1 MASLRFTAK
10 RALAKVGEARAGP
23 EETAAM
29 TRMTGGEALVLA
41 LVAQGADTLF
51 VLPGVQNDPLFS
63 ALYDAAG
70 QLRVIVTRHEQ
81 GAAYMAHGYAA
92 ATGRPGVY
100 CVVPGP
106 GFLNTTAA
114 LATAY
119 GASLPVLCLSGQ
131 IPSRWIGRG
140 AGLLHEIPDQLGI
153 MQRLTKFAA
162 RIDAPEDAGDLVA
175 EAFAKMRRGRPRPA
189 ALEMPMDVMAR
200 EGWVAS
206 APGAAPPVVH
216 PEPDPD
222 ALERAA
228 GLLNRAARPMIFAGG
243 GAHGAS
249 PEVRELAERLC
260 APVVAGW
267 MGLGVMDGG
276 SELCLNITAAHRL
289 WPEVD
294 VALAV
299 GSRFQRVQMDWG
311 VDQDLKVIRIDLDP
325 TEISRHAQ
333 PEVAL
338 LADAGAA
345 LRALLPAIRS
355 DRRPA
360 WRARVASVK
369 AEVGALL
376 RRELAPQY
384 ELIDALR
391 AALPEDGILVEDLT
405 QIGYVARL
413 AFPVHGPRQYLSS
426 SYQGTLGFSYPAALG
441 AKVALPE
448 RAVVAIAGDGGFMY
462 NVQELA
468 TAAQYG
474 INVVAVV
481 FNDRAYGNVK
491 RIQRELYGNRVIA
504 SDLTN
509 PDFVRLGASFSL
521 FAERAT
527 SPDELHAALEHA
539 LARNEPALIEV
550 PLGELPG
557 PWPYIH
563 MPRVRG

>member
-1 MASLRFTAK
+1 
-10 RALAKVGEARAGP
+10 
-23 EETAAM
+23 M
-29 TRMTGGEALVLA
+29 TKMTGGEALVRA
-41 LVAQGADTLF
+41 VAAQGLDTLF
-51 VLPGVQNDPLFS
+51 VLPGVQNDPFFS
-63 ALYDAAG
+63 ALYDCAER
-70 QLRVIVTRHEQ
+70 LRVIVVRHEQ

-114 LATAY
+114 LATSY
-119 GASLPVLCLSGQ
+119 GASAPVLCLSGQ

-153 MQRLTKFAA
+153 MQRLTKWAA
-162 RIDAPEDAGDLVA
+162 RIEAPEDVFPLVA
-175 EAFAKMRRGRPRPA
+175 EAFSHMLRGRPRPV

-200 EGWVAS
+200 EGWITAE
-206 APGAAPPVVH
+206 PQGPQPVVH
-216 PEPDPD
+216 PQPDPD
-222 ALERAA
+222 ALGRAA
-228 GLLNRAARPMIFAGG
+228 EILNAAERPMIFAGG
-243 GAHGAS
+243 GAHEAS
-249 PEVRELAERLC
+249 AGVRALAERLG

-267 MGLGVMDGG
+267 MGLGVMDGR
-276 SELCLNITAAHRL
+276 SELSLNITAAHRL

-311 VDQDLKVIRIDLDP
+311 LDAGLKVIRIDLDP
-325 TEISRHAQ
+325 TEILRHAR

-338 LADAGAA
+338 LADAGEA
-345 LRALLPAIRS
+345 LRDLLPAIKS
-355 DRRPA
+355 GRRPV
-360 WRARVASVK
+360 WRERVASVK
-369 AEVGALL
+369 AEISALL
-376 RRELAPQY
+376 RRELAPQH

-391 AALPEDGILVEDLT
+391 TALPEDGILVEDLT
-405 QIGYVARL
+405 QIGYVSRL
-413 AFPVHGPRQYLSS
+413 AFPVYGPRQYLSS
-426 SYQGTLGFSYPAALG
+426 SYQGTLGFSYAAALG
-441 AKVALPE
+441 VKTALPE
-448 RAVVAIAGDGGFMY
+448 RPVVAIAGDGGFMY

-468 TAAQYG
+468 TAAQYN
-474 INVVAVV
+474 IPVVAIV

-509 PDFVRLGASFSL
+509 PDFPKLAASFSL
-521 FAERAT
+521 FSQRAT
-527 SPDELHAALEHA
+527 TPTDLRTALDRA

-550 PLGELPG
+550 ALGELPG
-557 PWPYIH
+557 PWPYLI

>member
-1 MASLRFTAK
+1 MA
-10 RALAKVGEARAGP
+10 
-23 EETAAM
+23 
-29 TRMTGGEALVLA
+29 RMTGGEALVRA
-41 LVAQGADTLF
+41 VAAQGVDRLF
-51 VLPGVQNDPLFS
+51 VLPGVQNDPFFS
-63 ALYDAAG
+63 ALYDAAER
-70 QLRVIVTRHEQ
+70 LRVIVTRHEQ

-114 LATAY
+114 LATSY
-119 GASLPVLCLSGQ
+119 GCSAPVLCLSGQ

-153 MQRLTKFAA
+153 MQRLTKWAA
-162 RIDAPEDAGDLVA
+162 RIEAPEEAGALVA
-175 EAFAKMRRGRPRPA
+175 EAFAKMLSGRPRPV

-200 EGWVAS
+200 EGWIAQE
-206 APGAAPPVVH
+206 PPAARPAGH

-222 ALERAA
+222 ALERAVE
-228 GLLNRAARPMIFAGG
+228 LLSRAERPMIFAGG
-243 GAHGAS
+243 GAQDAS
-249 PEVRELAERLC
+249 PQVRELADRLG

-267 MGLGVMDGG
+267 MGLGVMDGR
-276 SELCLNITAAHRL
+276 SELSLNITAAHRL

-311 VDQDLKVIRIDLDP
+311 VDADLKVIRIDLDP
-325 TEISRHAQ
+325 TEISRHAR

-338 LADAGAA
+338 LADAGQA

-360 WRARVASVK
+360 WRARAASVK
-369 AEVGALL
+369 AEVGNLL
-376 RRELAPQY
+376 RRELAPQHA
-384 ELIDALR
+384 LIDALR

-413 AFPVHGPRQYLSS
+413 AFPVHGPRQYLTSG
-426 SYQGTLGFSYPAALG
+426 YQGTLGLSYPAALG
-441 AKVALPE
+441 AKTALPE

-474 INVVAVV
+474 INVTAVV
-481 FNDRAYGNVK
+481 FNDGAYGNVK

-504 SDLTN
+504 SDLRN
-509 PDFVRLGASFSL
+509 PDFVRLADSFGL
-521 FAERAT
+521 FSRKAT
-527 SPDELHAALEHA
+527 SPDELQDALEQA

-557 PWPYIH
+557 PWPYIIL
-563 MPRVRG
+563 PRVRG